1 MQELILGVGA
11 GTFAVLI
18 TVGVAILIA
27 LVGSYLA
34 PHSTLFIIIGCFLL
48 PLIVYGFILTSPRGP
63 VANTTTVVPSTFY
76 RERQLPSNTDVV
88 DKFVPVRIVIV
99 VLMALGLLSGVAFY
113 ILTLVKSPPYEV
125 PRVHCLRQKLE
136 EAHPTWYR

>member
-1 MQELILGVGA
+1 MILGVGA
-11 GTFAVLI
+11 GTFAVLV

-34 PHSTLFIIIGCFLL
+34 PQSALFIILGCTVL
-48 PLIVYGFILTSPRGP
+48 PFIVYGCILTSPHGP
-63 VANTTTVVPSTFY
+63 AANTTAVVPATYY
-76 RERQLPSNTDVV
+76 RERQLPSNTDVI
-88 DKFVPVRIVIV
+88 DKFLPVRVVVFIV
-99 VLMALGLLSGVAFY
+99 VALGLFAGVAFH
-113 ILTLVKSPPYEV
+113 ILTLVNSPPYKA